1 MFNIGPQELLLI
13 LLVALVIV
21 GPKRLPELSRT
32 IGRGLREF
40 RKAQEEVTKTIRL
53 GLDETEPTSTP
64 ADRAPASRAAPEPG
78 AAAAPATA
86 PEPAPAPEPDEAADI
101 ARTLGRGLAEIRR
114 ARQEIQR
121 SFRVDL
127 SDRPARPARRS
138 TTVSAPGSPQS
149 PTPPPARSEDPTSSA
164 AQTDGPPPAQ
174 EGPSQPG
181 PPAEAAPESPAEPG
195 ADR

>member
-40 RKAQEEVTKTIRL
+40 RKAQDDVKRTIRL
-53 GLDETEPTSTP
+53 GLDDAEPVTP
-64 ADRAPASRAAPEPG
+64 SPTRG
-78 AAAAPATA
+78 AATA
-86 PEPAPAPEPDEAADI
+86 PAAAGTAAASGTETAETAAGAQATDAAADDAADI

-121 SFRVDL
+121 TFRVDL
-127 SDRPARPARRS
+127 SDRPAPKPRPAPARPVVPEPAS
-138 TTVSAPGSPQS
+138 ASAPAEPSP
-149 PTPPPARSEDPTSSA
+149 PVAPDPSA
-164 AQTDGPPPAQ
+164 
-174 EGPSQPG
+174 
-181 PPAEAAPESPAEPG
+181 AAPEPEQSAGPAPG
-195 ADR
+195 